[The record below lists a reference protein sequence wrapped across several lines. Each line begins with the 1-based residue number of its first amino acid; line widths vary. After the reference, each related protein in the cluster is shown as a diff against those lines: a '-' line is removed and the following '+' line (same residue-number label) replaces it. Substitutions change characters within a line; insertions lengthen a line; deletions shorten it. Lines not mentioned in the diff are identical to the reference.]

1 MKLVDRVVP
10 IVLCAIIA
18 VTLFA
23 PYLARYEPNLIDLDR
38 IKEAPSAVHY
48 FGTDTK
54 GRDVFA
60 RVIFGG
66 RISLSVA
73 FIAAF
78 ISMGIGLL
86 LGLIGGYAGGKIDM
100 AIVGLIDL
108 VLSFPSLLLAI
119 GVSIIAEEQFGLP
132 PGIYTVMIAIA
143 AVGWASFARI
153 IRGHVLTIK
162 GMAYIEAARAVG
174 CSHVRIVFRYLFP
187 QCIPL
192 SIIMIG
198 LKLGGFILTEASLS
212 FLGLGPQPPAPS
224 WGGMVSAGRNYL
236 ISEPWMVLFPGLA
249 IAVTALSFNLLGDI
263 LREKYGLE
271 VK

>member
-1 MKLVDRVVP
+1 MKLADKIVP
-10 IVLCAIIA
+10 ALLIVIVLGTI
-18 VTLFA
+18 FA
-23 PYLARYEPNLIDLDR
+23 PHLTQYEPNRIDLDR
-38 IKEAPSAVHY
+38 IKEPPSSQHY

-54 GRDVFA
+54 GRDVFT
-60 RVIFGG
+60 RVLFGG
-66 RISLSVA
+66 RISLGVA
-73 FIAAF
+73 FTAAF
-78 ISMGIGLL
+78 VSMSIGLII
-86 LGLIGGYAGGKIDM
+86 GLTGGYAGGKVDLI
-100 AIVGLIDL
+100 IVGLIDL

-119 GVSIIAEEQFGLP
+119 GISVILP

-143 AVGWASFARI
+143 AVGWASFARL

-162 GMAYIEAARAVG
+162 EMSYIEAAKAVG
-174 CSHVRIVFRYLFP
+174 CSHMRILFRYLLP

-192 SIIMIG
+192 SIIIGG

-249 IAVTALSFNLLGDI
+249 IALTALCFNLLGDI

-271 VK
+271 LK

>member
-1 MKLVDRVVP
+1 MKLADKIIP
-10 IVLCAIIA
+10 IVLCAILA
-18 VTLFA
+18 VTILA
-23 PYLARYEPNLIDLDR
+23 PYLTDYEPNRIDLDS
-38 IKEAPSAVHY
+38 IKEPPSAAHY

-54 GRDVFA
+54 GRDVFS

-73 FIAAF
+73 FLAAF
-78 ISMGIGLL
+78 VSMGIGLL
-86 LGLIGGYAGGKIDM
+86 LGLTGGYAGGKVDM
-100 AIVGLIDL
+100 IIVGLIDL

-119 GVSIIAEEQFGLP
+119 GVSVIAEAHFGLP

-143 AVGWASFARI
+143 AVGWASFARL

-162 GMAYIEAARAVG
+162 EMPYIEAAKAIG
-174 CSHVRIVFRYLFP
+174 CSHVRILFRYLFP

-192 SIIMIG
+192 SIIMMG

-236 ISEPWMVLFPGLA
+236 ISEPWMVLFPGIA
-249 IAVTALSFNLLGDI
+249 IALTALCFNLLGDI
-263 LREKYGLE
+263 LRERYGLE
-271 VK
+271 IK